1 MSTAMAIEAMQPSDW
16 ADVRR
21 IYAEALA
28 AGVAAFMRKPPLWK
42 DWDAGHLPIGRLV
55 ARRQAMIVGFAALS
69 PVADT

>member
-1 MSTAMAIEAMQPSDW
+1 MPSSITIEAMQAQDW

-21 IYAEALA
+21 IYADALA
-28 AGVAAFMRKPPLWK
+28 NGVAAFMRKPPLWK